1 MRGRPLARCGE
12 AAAVAFSLAL
22 AAAFSLASWHVV
34 WHCGR
39 CAIPTK
45 EGASTV

>member
-22 AAAFSLASWHVV
+22 AAAFSLASSP
-34 WHCGR
+34 GR
-39 CAIPTK
+39 AL
-45 EGASTV
+45 GGGGR